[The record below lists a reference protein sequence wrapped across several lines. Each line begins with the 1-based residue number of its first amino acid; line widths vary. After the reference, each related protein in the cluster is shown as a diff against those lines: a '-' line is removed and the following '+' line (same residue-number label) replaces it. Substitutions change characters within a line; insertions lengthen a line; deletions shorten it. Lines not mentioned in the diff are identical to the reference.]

1 MVSPMPIPPH
11 PQGAPNPKSRPH
23 PQHRPYFHIS
33 NQRHTLSRVSH
44 TTHLTCMKGE
54 SRQGHSS
61 KEVKCPGLK
70 AQLDLAP
77 ERCQNPAR
85 PSKHRFRRGLG

>member
-1 MVSPMPIPPH
+1 MVSPMPSPRIH
-11 PQGAPNPKSRPH
+11 KELRTPNPGHIPN
-23 PQHRPYFHIS
+23 HRPYFHIS
-33 NQRHTLSRVSH
+33 NQRHTLSQVSH
-44 TTHLTCMKGE
+44 TTHLTCMKGQ

-77 ERCQNPAR
+77 ERCQHPAR